1 MMLEPQTPRKLA
13 IIRWGNMGDILLSE
27 PVISV
32 LRSTYDH
39 VTIFTDFPKVA
50 DLLGIFDA
58 IRPYQDHNLISKS
71 AFDRSI
77 ALVYETYPG
86 FNHLDGY
93 AKCAGVSLQHR
104 IPKIRTSF
112 PRIVDA
118 PYGLIAPHVSSWIP
132 AMRQWSESKFEELA
146 TRLGRIYEIPIVTL
160 RPENTFQEML
170 SLIEH
175 CAWFVGN
182 DSGPAILAQCFS
194 RPTYVIFGAT
204 DPQFVLLSDRAVGIS
219 VDVGCNGCKHYTR
232 HTEIECATPI
242 CLELLDV
249 DAVLAQIT
257 KRSPLSTSLSQHL

>member
-1 MMLEPQTPRKLA
+1 MMLEQQTLRKLA
-13 IIRWGNMGDILLSE
+13 IIRRGHMGDILLTE
-27 PVISV
+27 PVVRV

-39 VTIFTDFPKVA
+39 VTIFTDFPEVA
-50 DLLGIFDA
+50 DLLDIFDT
-58 IRPYQDHNLISKS
+58 IRPYQDRKAISPT

-77 ALVYETYPG
+77 GLVYETYPG

-104 IPKIRTSF
+104 IPKIRTGF
-112 PRIVDA
+112 PRIVEG
-118 PYGLIAPHVSSWIP
+118 PYGLIAPHVSSWIQ
-132 AMRQWSESKFEELA
+132 AMRQWSETKFDELA
-146 TRLGRIYEIPIVTL
+146 SRLGRIYEIPVVTL
-160 RPENTFQEML
+160 RPENTFREML

-182 DSGPAILAQCFS
+182 DSGPAILAQCFC

-219 VDVGCNGCKHYTR
+219 LDVGCNGCKHYTR

-257 KRSPLSTSLSQHL
+257 KRGPLSKSLVQYL